1 MLVEIREVAKVRLKN
16 PVIIEGFPGVGM
28 IGTISSSFLA
38 DKLKMKLVG
47 YIQSSHFPPIAAIH
61 DFVPMSP
68 ARIYASEEHN
78 LIILFSEFMIPAEV
92 VYALSQ
98 RIIKYA
104 KDKNASE
111 IYSLAGIASQTPDSK
126 VYGICSTKKMADKL
140 RKFDIELVRE
150 GATQG
155 VSGILIAEC
164 ASEGIPAANLL
175 VQVDLPMAP
184 QRAAML
190 LNKVKAVVGL
200 DVDVKQLEAEGKAIQ
215 EKIADNMSKIKAM
228 HTDYDEMQNNPA
240 YS

>member
-1 MLVEIREVAKVRLKN
+1 
-16 PVIIEGFPGVGM
+16 M
-28 IGTISSSFLA
+28 IGTISASFLA
-38 DKLKMKLVG
+38 DKLKMKPIG

-78 LIILFSEFMIPAEV
+78 LIVLFSEFMIPAEV

-104 KDKNASE
+104 HDKNASE
-111 IYSLAGIASQTPDSK
+111 IYSLAGIASPTPDSK
-126 VYGICSTKKMADKL
+126 IYGISSNKKMADKL
-140 RKFDIELVRE
+140 RKSGIELVRE

-164 ASEGIPAANLL
+164 ASEGINAANLL
-175 VQVDLPMAP
+175 VQVDAPMAP
-184 QRAAML
+184 VRAAML
-190 LNKVKAVVGL
+190 LSKLKEVIGL
-200 DVDVKQLEAEGKAIQ
+200 EVDVKQLQAEGKAIQ
-215 EKIADNMSKIKAM
+215 EKIADSMSKIKAM
-228 HTDYDEMQNNPA
+228 HADYNEMQNNPA